1 MQLLKPLM
9 FVGTAS
15 DVGKSILCTA
25 FCRIFKQ
32 DGYTPAPFKA
42 QNMSLNSFATPGGF
56 EIGRAQAVQAE
67 AAGIPCHTDM
77 NPVLLKPTGN
87 TSSQVVLNGKPSG
100 NQSAYSYFNDPNRE
114 HLFGEVKS
122 AYNRL
127 SERHNPIVMEGAGS
141 IAELNLKS
149 RDIVNMR
156 MATHAGA
163 RVILVADIDRGGV
176 FASVYGSVKLLPPA
190 EQALVK
196 GVIINKF
203 RGDERL
209 FDEGKEILQQITG
222 KPVLGVMPYF
232 TDITIDEED
241 SVAVDSKAKHPQAGK
256 VNICVVRLPRMA
268 NYTDFSVF
276 EHIKGVNL
284 FYSDVPGLIRQADVI
299 LLPGSKN
306 TIEDLIEIRKN
317 GVAEALLAAYRAQK
331 RIIGICG
338 GYQMMG
344 ERVEDPDEVES
355 TVPST
360 EGLGIFPIHT
370 RILKDKTTLQ
380 RKFIFKDQGDEVC
393 QGYEIH
399 MGETHA
405 LEAFSPLNHY
415 TDGGSEGCWHKAHC
429 WGSYMHGIFDN
440 KSVLQD
446 LLKDFDLDEPGFD
459 FHHYKA
465 QQYDRLAALVREKI
479 DVQAVYKFLRS

>member
-1 MQLLKPLM
+1 MQSLKPLM

-32 DGYTPAPFKA
+32 DGYAPAPFKA
-42 QNMSLNSFATPGGF
+42 QNMSLNSFATPEGF

-87 TSSQVVLNGKPSG
+87 TSSQVVLNGKPDG
-100 NQSAYSYFNDPNRE
+100 NQSAYRYFNDPNRE
-114 HLFGEVKS
+114 LLFDQVKL
-122 AYNRL
+122 AYDRL
-127 SERHNPIVMEGAGS
+127 AHRHNPIVMEGAGS

-176 FASVYGSVKLLPPA
+176 FASVYGSVKLLPPE

-209 FDEGKEILQQITG
+209 FEEGKDILEQITG

-241 SVAVDSKAKHPQAGK
+241 SVAIDSKSRQLQAGK

-284 FYSDVPGLIRQADVI
+284 FYSDIPDMVRQADVI

-317 GVAEALLAAYRAQK
+317 GMAEALLASYHAQK
-331 RIIGICG
+331 KIIGICG

-344 ERVEDPDEVES
+344 VRVEDPDGVES
-355 TVPST
+355 GIPST

-370 RILKDKTTLQ
+370 RILQHKTTLQ
-380 RKFIFKDQGDEVC
+380 RTFTYKNYPDEVC
-393 QGYEIH
+393 HGYEIH
-399 MGETHA
+399 MGETTP
-405 LEAFSPLNHY
+405 LQAFSSLNRY
-415 TDGGSEGCWHKAHC
+415 ETGDSEGCWHKEHC
-429 WGSYMHGIFDN
+429 WGSYIHGIFDN
-440 KSVLQD
+440 KVVLQD

-465 QQYDRLAALVREKI
+465 HQYDRLAALVRDKI
-479 DVQAVYKFLRS
+479 DIAAVYKFLQS